1 MSLFLN
7 SSSLKNKLFQNG
19 KLALNLLNNV
29 NFISSESKK
38 RYIPTSGTYPLGFK
52 AGGVHCGLK
61 KNNIKDLAL
70 IQSEYPCTGAGI
82 FTTNAF
88 KAAPV
93 VLDRELLSQQ
103 PDKKF
108 LGILINSGCANAC
121 TGLDGLKD
129 AREVSK
135 TVTKCSGTTNP
146 SMETLVMS
154 TGVIGKAL
162 DMDKIKSGISALFKK
177 VGTSH
182 DSWMEAATSIMTTD
196 TIPKLLS
203 NTYRLRNGCEY
214 RIAGLCKGAG
224 MIHPNMATMLSTI
237 YTDARVSQECLQ
249 KALNFAAQRSFNAIS
264 VDGDMSTND
273 SFCVLANGAAMTG
286 KYADIIIDDP
296 NSEEYL
302 QFQQALTDFATE
314 LSKLIVRDGEGATKF
329 ITVQVRNARTFE
341 EAKTVCEAIANS
353 SLIKTAVFGEDANWG
368 RIICAVGYSGV
379 DIEANKVS
387 LNICSADGKKK
398 LAIFKNGEPH
408 DLNEEVASS
417 ILKEEEMLFDID
429 LGLGKEEARMYT
441 CDFSVEYVHINADY
455 RS

>member
-1 MSLFLN
+1 
-7 SSSLKNKLFQNG
+7 
-19 KLALNLLNNV
+19 
-29 NFISSESKK
+29 
-38 RYIPTSGTYPLGFK
+38 
-52 AGGVHCGLK
+52 
-61 KNNIKDLAL
+61 
-70 IQSEYPCTGAGI
+70 
-82 FTTNAF
+82 
-88 KAAPV
+88 
-93 VLDRELLSQQ
+93 
-103 PDKKF
+103 
-108 LGILINSGCANAC
+108 
-121 TGLDGLKD
+121 
-129 AREVSK
+129 
-135 TVTKCSGTTNP
+135 
-146 SMETLVMS
+146 MS

-162 DMDKIKSGISALFKK
+162 EMDKIKNGISALFKK
-177 VGTSH
+177 VGSSH
-182 DSWMEAATSIMTTD
+182 DKWLEAATAIMTTD

-249 KALNFAAQRSFNAIS
+249 KALNFAAERSFNAIS

-286 KYADIIIDDP
+286 KYADVIIDDP
-296 NSEEYL
+296 NSPEYL
-302 QFQQALTDFATE
+302 QFQNALTDFATE

-329 ITVQVRNARTFE
+329 ITVQVRNARTFK
-341 EAKTVCEAIANS
+341 EAKTVCESIANS

-398 LAIFKNGEPH
+398 LAIFKNGEPN

-429 LGLGKEEARMYT
+429 LGLGHEEAKMYT